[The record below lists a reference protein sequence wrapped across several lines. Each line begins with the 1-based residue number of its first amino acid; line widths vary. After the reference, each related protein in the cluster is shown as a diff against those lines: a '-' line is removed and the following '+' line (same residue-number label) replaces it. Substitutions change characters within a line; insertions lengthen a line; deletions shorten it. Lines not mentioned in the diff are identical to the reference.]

1 MSYYPLSLWPWQTA
15 IKAIFLDR
23 VDVIETYE
31 REVHSPTIQMKIPSV
46 IALKQYVKPSEYPA
60 FTRFNLFLRDRFHC
74 QYCGSP
80 HQLTFDHVVPRRL
93 GGKTTW
99 QNVATACA
107 PCNMRKGGR
116 TPAQANMRLMVPRS
130 ARPAGNCRSAAGLS
144 RRTICT
150 IAGMIG
156 CIGMSSWRLEGGRS
170 PFIYSYW
177 VGSGHP
183 NEESR
188 SLRYRIFA
196 PPGTDAAIRSARL
209 SPSAL
214 SRVRSLAAFVAA
226 HTALAICSFKPVFPR
241 LALQEAALAW

>member
-1 MSYYPLSLWPWQTA
+1 MFHPDLIERAVRDPQPDMIRHPDSCPALVLNADYTPLSYYPLSLWPWQTA

-80 HQLTFDHVVPRRL
+80 HNLTFDHVVPRRL

-116 TPAQANMRLMVPRS
+116 TPAQANMRLMVQPI
-130 ARPAGNCRSAAGLS
+130 RP
-144 RRTICT
+144 T
-150 IAGMIG
+150 
-156 CIGMSSWRLEGGRS
+156 SWQ
-170 PFIYSYW
+170 
-177 VGSGHP
+177 
-183 NEESR
+183 
-188 SLRYRIFA
+188 
-196 PPGTDAAIRSARL
+196 
-209 SPSAL
+209 
-214 SRVRSLAAFVAA
+214 
-226 HTALAICSFKPVFPR
+226 
-241 LALQEAALAW
+241 LQERGRAFPPNYLHESWHDWLYWDVELEA

>member
-1 MSYYPLSLWPWQTA
+1 MFHPDLIERAIRDPHPDFIRHPDSCPALVLNADYTPLSYYPLSLWPWQTA

-31 REVHSPTIQMKIPSV
+31 REVHSPTVQMKIPSV

-116 TPAQANMRLMVPRS
+116 TPAQANMRLMVPPI
-130 ARPAGNCRSAAGLS
+130 RP
-144 RRTICT
+144 T
-150 IAGMIG
+150 
-156 CIGMSSWRLEGGRS
+156 SWQ
-170 PFIYSYW
+170 
-177 VGSGHP
+177 
-183 NEESR
+183 
-188 SLRYRIFA
+188 
-196 PPGTDAAIRSARL
+196 
-209 SPSAL
+209 
-214 SRVRSLAAFVAA
+214 
-226 HTALAICSFKPVFPR
+226 
-241 LALQEAALAW
+241 LQERGRAFPPNYLHDSWHDWLYWDVELEA

>member
-1 MSYYPLSLWPWQTA
+1 MFHPDLIERAIRDPQPDVHRHPDSCPALVLNADYTPLSYYPLSLWPWQTA
-15 IKAIFLDR
+15 IKAIFLER

-80 HQLTFDHVVPRRL
+80 HNLTFDHVVPRRL

-116 TPAQANMRLMVPRS
+116 TPAQAGMRLMVQPI
-130 ARPAGNCRSAAGLS
+130 RP
-144 RRTICT
+144 T
-150 IAGMIG
+150 
-156 CIGMSSWRLEGGRS
+156 SWQ
-170 PFIYSYW
+170 
-177 VGSGHP
+177 
-183 NEESR
+183 
-188 SLRYRIFA
+188 
-196 PPGTDAAIRSARL
+196 
-209 SPSAL
+209 
-214 SRVRSLAAFVAA
+214 
-226 HTALAICSFKPVFPR
+226 
-241 LALQEAALAW
+241 LQERGRAFPPNYLHESWHDWLYWDVELEA